1 MLPGIFRTRFRAEIP
16 VRIPGRGP
24 RRAVLLPWNAL
35 TLLLPPPLPLTLA
48 QKPLV
53 IKRLKGSP
61 IRFSA

>member
-48 QKPLV
+48 RKQLV
-53 IKRLKGSP
+53 IR
-61 IRFSA
+61 